1 MFCNKMKDKI
11 MATTKKANSPFLRIA
26 FSIIAAL
33 AIALACE
40 ILFFNYQSLLT
51 IFNTN
56 DSISID
62 GQKYEG
68 QIISADFRETN
79 SARINVS
86 GAVSTLTICTGDD
99 SEITFR
105 ISIQDE
111 GNQLPY
117 QLGDITVSN
126 AKTVSINPQ
135 GLVSSMII
143 ESENNSGIADNIDLI
158 FNQPISFDISKS
170 RIVSIALLCM
180 LGFLISKSSP
190 LSTQP
195 YNKGAAFY
203 VALFICCAI
212 PFSTLCALSAV
223 PSDTIGYEHHHQYY
237 EMAEALASGHV
248 YLSAQPASDLLS
260 ITNPYDTALRAS
272 SNISYLW
279 DHAFYNGKYYMYF
292 GVLPAIVYYLP
303 YYLITSGGELP
314 NWIAT
319 STSCLLFIGGLIY
332 FVYNCCKKWFPH
344 VSQAAFLM
352 AYSTLLQ
359 GSWIIYDALS
369 PDLYSEPI
377 TLGLACSIWGI
388 ALIIRSIQ
396 DSKISIATSCL
407 GSFLLAC
414 TMLCRPQLL
423 IFGLIA
429 IVIAAKHITQNKE
442 ILKDNVRA
450 LLLACLP
457 VLLIAGVTGAYNTLR
472 FGSPFDFGANYNLT
486 TNDMTHR
493 GWNFNRL
500 PLALYAYLI
509 EPPAFS
515 ISTFGFLPVNLDS
528 NYLGT
533 TISQDMYGGLLTLT
547 PILLLTFIVHF
558 TKPRNYS
565 AKIQPPS
572 IVILLLCAIGIAAF
586 DANGAGILMRY
597 FNDFG
602 LLLSIAACF
611 ELLAFSDKSTVLA
624 DAKNP
629 DLYSQNYVVLHR
641 CFIIAILISALNQLL
656 IILS

>member
-1 MFCNKMKDKI
+1 MFCNKMKDRI
-11 MATTKKANSPFLRIA
+11 KAAIKEADSPFFRIA
-26 FSIIAAL
+26 SSLIAAL

-40 ILFFNYQSLLT
+40 ILFFNYQSILT
-51 IFNTN
+51 IFTIN
-56 DSISID
+56 DNVSVN
-62 GQKYEG
+62 GEKYEG
-68 QIISADFRETN
+68 QSIAVDCRETS
-79 SARINVS
+79 SACIDIS

-99 SEITFR
+99 SEKIFR
-105 ISIQDE
+105 LSIQDE
-111 GNQLPY
+111 GNQLSY

-126 AKTVSINPQ
+126 TKTVAINPQ
-135 GLVSSMII
+135 GLVSSITI
-143 ESENNSGIADNIDLI
+143 EPTSNCDAANNISIMV
-158 FNQPISFDISKS
+158 NQPIPFDVSKS
-170 RIVSIALLCM
+170 RIISIALLCM
-180 LGFLISKSSP
+180 LGFLVSRSSP
-190 LSTQP
+190 LSKLP
-195 YNKGAAFY
+195 YNNSVIFY
-203 VALFICCAI
+203 VVLFSCCAI
-212 PFSTLCALSAV
+212 PFSILCALSAV
-223 PSDTIGYEHHHQYY
+223 PLDTPGYEHHHEYY

-248 YLSAQPASDLLS
+248 YLPAQPASNLLDMS
-260 ITNPYDTALRAS
+260 NPYDTALRAS

-279 DHAFYNGKYYMYF
+279 DHAYYDGKYYMYF
-292 GVLPAIVYYLP
+292 GVLPAIIYYLP

-319 STSCLLFIGGLIY
+319 SISCLLFIGGLIY
-332 FVYNCCKKWFPH
+332 FVYNCCKKWFPRAT
-344 VSQAAFLM
+344 QAAFLM
-352 AYSTLLQ
+352 AYSIVFL
-359 GSWIIYDALS
+359 GSWIIYNALS

-396 DSKISIATSCL
+396 NSKISITTSCL

-429 IVIAAKHITQNKE
+429 IVIATKHIAQNKV
-442 ILKDNVRA
+442 ILKNNVRA

-457 VLLIAGVTGAYNTLR
+457 VALIAGITGAYNSLR
-472 FGSPFDFGANYNLT
+472 FGSPLDFGANYNLT

-515 ISTFGFLPVNLDS
+515 ISTFGFLPVNLD
-528 NYLGT
+528 NDYLGT
-533 TISQDMYGGLLTLT
+533 TISQEMYGGILTLT
-547 PILLLTFIVHF
+547 PILLFAIIVHF
-558 TKPRNYS
+558 AKPRNDS
-565 AKIQPPS
+565 ERVHPPS
-572 IVILLLCAIGIAAF
+572 IMLFLLCAIGIAAF

-602 LLLSIAACF
+602 LLLSVAACL
-611 ELLAFSDKSTVLA
+611 EYLAFSEKSPVLE
-624 DAKNP
+624 DAKHLDSYP
-629 DLYSQNYVVLHR
+629 QNYVVLHR
-641 CFIIAILISALNQLL
+641 CFIITILISALNQLL

>member
-1 MFCNKMKDKI
+1 M
-11 MATTKKANSPFLRIA
+11 RIA
-26 FSIIAAL
+26 CSLIAAF

-40 ILFFNYQSLLT
+40 ILFFNYQSVLT
-51 IFNTN
+51 FFTTN
-56 DSISID
+56 GNVSID
-62 GQKYEG
+62 GEKYEG
-68 QIISADFRETN
+68 QIISIDCQKAN
-79 SARINVS
+79 STRINAS

-99 SEITFR
+99 SEKVFR
-105 ISIQDE
+105 LSIQDE

-117 QLGDITVSN
+117 KLGDISVSN
-126 AKTVSINPQ
+126 IKTVAINPQ
-135 GLVSSMII
+135 GLVSSIII
-143 ESENNSGIADNIDLI
+143 EPASSNTDIAGSINVII
-158 FNQPISFDISKS
+158 NQPIPFDVSKS
-170 RIVSIALLCM
+170 RIASIALLCM
-180 LGFLISKSSP
+180 LGFLISKHSP
-190 LSTQP
+190 LSAQP
-195 YNKGAAFY
+195 YNKGVNFY
-203 VALFICCAI
+203 MALFICCAI
-212 PFSTLCALSAV
+212 PFSILCASSAV
-223 PSDTIGYEHHHQYY
+223 PSDTFGYEHHHQYY

-248 YLSAQPASDLLS
+248 YLSAQPTSNLLAMS
-260 ITNPYDTALRAS
+260 NPYDTALRIS

-303 YYLITSGGELP
+303 FYLITSGGELP
-314 NWIAT
+314 NWVAT
-319 STSCLLFIGGLIY
+319 NISCLLFIGGLIY

-344 VSQAAFLM
+344 VTQAAFLM
-352 AYSTLLQ
+352 AYSTLFL
-359 GSWIIYDALS
+359 GSWIIYNALS

-377 TLGLACSIWGI
+377 TLGLACSIWGV

-396 DSKISIATSCL
+396 NSKISIATSCM

-423 IFGLIA
+423 VFGLVA
-429 IVIAAKHITQNKE
+429 IIIAAKHILQNKVV
-442 ILKDNVRA
+442 LKDNVRA
-450 LLLACLP
+450 LFLACVP
-457 VLLIAGVTGAYNTLR
+457 VLLVAGITGVYNALR

-509 EPPAFS
+509 EPVAFS

-533 TISQDMYGGLLTLT
+533 TISQEMYGGLLTLT
-547 PILLLTFIVHF
+547 PILLFALIVHF
-558 TKPRNYS
+558 
-565 AKIQPPS
+565 IQPKNNTERITTPS
-572 IVILLLCAIGIAAF
+572 TMLLLLCAIGIVAF

-602 LLLSIAACF
+602 LLLSIAACL
-611 ELLAFSDKSTVLA
+611 ELLAFSERASVLA
-624 DAKNP
+624 NAKDSDSYP
-629 DLYSQNYVVLHR
+629 QNIDVLHR
-641 CFIIAILISALNQLL
+641 CFIIAILISTLNQLL

>member
-1 MFCNKMKDKI
+1 
-11 MATTKKANSPFLRIA
+11 
-26 FSIIAAL
+26 
-33 AIALACE
+33 
-40 ILFFNYQSLLT
+40 
-51 IFNTN
+51 
-56 DSISID
+56 
-62 GQKYEG
+62 
-68 QIISADFRETN
+68 
-79 SARINVS
+79 
-86 GAVSTLTICTGDD
+86 
-99 SEITFR
+99 
-105 ISIQDE
+105 
-111 GNQLPY
+111 
-117 QLGDITVSN
+117 
-126 AKTVSINPQ
+126 
-135 GLVSSMII
+135 
-143 ESENNSGIADNIDLI
+143 
-158 FNQPISFDISKS
+158 
-170 RIVSIALLCM
+170 
-180 LGFLISKSSP
+180 
-190 LSTQP
+190 
-195 YNKGAAFY
+195 
-203 VALFICCAI
+203 
-212 PFSTLCALSAV
+212 
-223 PSDTIGYEHHHQYY
+223 
-237 EMAEALASGHV
+237 
-248 YLSAQPASDLLS
+248 
-260 ITNPYDTALRAS
+260 
-272 SNISYLW
+272 
-279 DHAFYNGKYYMYF
+279 MYF

-352 AYSTLLQ
+352 AYSTLLL

-396 DSKISIATSCL
+396 NSKISIATSCL

-586 DANGAGILMRY
+586 DANGAGFLMRY